1 MFNVIRAAWFALSLK
16 NNLLQKGEVVVEF
29 DSTKLADATM
39 AMLNMVAP
47 FKFSYKLTKKGYYRL
62 WKLEPIW

>member
-1 MFNVIRAAWFALSLK
+1 MIGVIRAAWFALSLK
-16 NNLLQKGEVVVEF
+16 NNLLFLEEVVVEF
-29 DSTKLADATM
+29 DSTKLANATL
-39 AMLNMVAP
+39 AILNMVAP